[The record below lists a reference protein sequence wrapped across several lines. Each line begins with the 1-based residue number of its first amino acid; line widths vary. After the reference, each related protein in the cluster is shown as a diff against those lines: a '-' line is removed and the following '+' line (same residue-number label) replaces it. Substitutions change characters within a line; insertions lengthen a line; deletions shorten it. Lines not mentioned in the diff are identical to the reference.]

1 MPKTTVKENFKEL
14 VSRLD
19 DYILEQDW
27 PDSED
32 GREDFVSLACNLF
45 EEIEF
50 PDVEQ
55 LEFDLQAVDKL
66 SPEYLQRVEE
76 LQQAEKT
83 ARDVVYLKLKGIMTP
98 IKNSNTDAGAG
109 PPVRPIENLTGNRG

>member
-50 PDVEQ
+50 PDVDQ

-66 SPEYLQRVEE
+66 SPEYFKKAEE
-76 LQQAEKT
+76 LKEAEKT
-83 ARDVVYLKLKGIMTP
+83 ARALIVIEALLEGLRQVHVMHGLT
-98 IKNSNTDAGAG
+98 
-109 PPVRPIENLTGNRG
+109 RPMLEAFKQKSIAI

>member
-55 LEFDLQAVDKL
+55 LDFDLQAVDKL
-66 SPEYLQRVEE
+66 SPEYLQKVEE

-83 ARDVVYLKLKGIMTP
+83 ARALTVIEALLEGLRRANVMHGLT
-98 IKNSNTDAGAG
+98 
-109 PPVRPIENLTGNRG
+109 RPMVEAFKEKSIAV